1 MLITRTLF
9 RLVPMLGQCLNT
21 RAVLSPALHQCCSVT
36 QYQEVGIPCAPPR
49 RYFSEQAQVNPA
61 NLSRTQRLKLLLK
74 DYGPLAMGL
83 YLTIG
88 FISIGACYAVIR
100 VGVNVEGI
108 LNYFGME
115 VSKKTAGFS
124 TLAVAY
130 LMHKLLFPVRIGL
143 TVGGVPMIAR
153 YLRKKGWM
161 KPKISKQ
168 IK

>member
-9 RLVPMLGQCLNT
+9 RWIPILGNCLRS
-21 RAVLSPALHQCCSVT
+21 RAILSPALFQSCGVT
-36 QYQEVGIPCAPPR
+36 HYKEVGRTDMLHR
-49 RYFSEQAQVNPA
+49 RHFSEQTQA
-61 NLSRTQRLKLLLK
+61 NLSRTQRLKLLIK
-74 DYGPLAMGL
+74 EYGPLAMGL

-88 FISIGACYAVIR
+88 FISIGACYAVIS

-130 LMHKLLFPVRIGL
+130 LMHKLLFPLRIGL
-143 TVGGVPMIAR
+143 TLGGVPVIAR

-161 KPKISKQ
+161 KPGMSRKIK
-168 IK
+168 